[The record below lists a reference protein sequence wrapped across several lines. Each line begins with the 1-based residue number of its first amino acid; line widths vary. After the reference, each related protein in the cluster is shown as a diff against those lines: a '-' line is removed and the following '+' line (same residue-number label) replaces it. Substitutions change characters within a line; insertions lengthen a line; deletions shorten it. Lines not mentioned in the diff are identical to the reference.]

1 MWMSRVWTGHWIVW
15 QTDASLLCD
24 VEDLQEGLVFARS
37 SSEAIEWSPELA
49 YATSSGGGMAVCV
62 TVT

>member
-1 MWMSRVWTGHWIVW
+1 M
-15 QTDASLLCD
+15 
-24 VEDLQEGLVFARS
+24 FARS

-49 YATSSGGGMAVCV
+49 YATSSGSGMAVCV